1 MTIAAGT
8 INYQLGTEP
17 VIGCGFSY
25 SADELDTALSG
36 SVAGYGWEVGL

>member
-8 INYQLGTEP
+8 IQYQLRTAP
-17 VIGCGFSY
+17 VTGCGLSY
-25 SADELDTALSG
+25 SVDELDTALSG

>member
-8 INYQLGTEP
+8 IQYELGTAP
-17 VIGCGFSY
+17 VTGCGFSY

-36 SVAGYGWEVGL
+36 AVAGNEWEVEL